1 MLTERSVLQMKKYEK
16 INNQVI
22 KIREGGDREKE
33 IEELFQL
40 MGDDVKKAILF
51 WTQHQ
56 HENTA
61 ISKDD
66 IYQVAR
72 IEIYYAIQEWN
83 PQKYKSFFTYAVFR
97 IRTRLIH
104 ETSED
109 SSIRVPYSTQRK
121 QHNKITVYSID
132 DKQWI
137 EHADKLEISFVE
149 AIIQKNDYSALYN
162 ALQKVS
168 SKERNIII
176 RYYGIGCEK
185 EPISNIS
192 NDYKCSRQNIHWLI
206 KKTLKKLK
214 KIMNTTYDD

>member
-1 MLTERSVLQMKKYEK
+1 MKKYEK

-22 KIREGGDREKE
+22 KIRESGDREKG

-72 IEIYYAIQEWN
+72 IEIYYAIQEWD

-137 EHADKLEISFVE
+137 EHADKLEIGFVE

-162 ALQKVS
+162 ALQKIS

>member
-1 MLTERSVLQMKKYEK
+1 MKKYEK

-22 KIREGGDREKE
+22 KIRESGDREKG

-72 IEIYYAIQEWN
+72 IEIYYAIQEWD

-132 DKQWI
+132 DKQWK
-137 EHADKLEISFVE
+137 EHAERLEISFVE